1 MRNEDIKSLYSVHGK
16 IFETYKE
23 AENYKK
29 SLLDRNLSKIENELK
44 ELDTK
49 DILSL
54 DLFNNKELYS
64 YEIEDFYFDF
74 GFRIILDNYNEDNN
88 ELVVTVN
95 KRDSDDDFRSSFNNL
110 TFKNTKELVDYIY
123 LVHNEFEEIDTKIEQ
138 LSDDLKEIGNKYL
151 KNKK

>member
-64 YEIEDFYFDF
+64 YELEDFYFDF
-74 GFRIILDNYNEDNN
+74 RFRIILDNYNEDNN

-95 KRDSDDDFRSSFNNL
+95 KRDSDDDFRSSYNNL
-110 TFKNTKELVDYIY
+110 TFKSTKELVDYIY
-123 LVHNEFEEIDTKIEQ
+123 LVHNEFEGIDNKIEQ
-138 LSDDLKEIGNKYL
+138 ISDDLKEIGNKYL

>member
-64 YEIEDFYFDF
+64 YELEDFYFDF

-95 KRDSDDDFRSSFNNL
+95 KRDSDDDFRSSYNNL
-110 TFKNTKELVDYIY
+110 TFKSTKELVDYIY
-123 LVHNEFEEIDTKIEQ
+123 LVHNEFEGIDNKIEQ
-138 LSDDLKEIGNKYL
+138 ISDDLKEIGNKYL

>member
-1 MRNEDIKSLYSVHGK
+1 MRNEDIKSLYSVNGK

-29 SLLDRNLSKIENELK
+29 SLLDRNLFKIENELK

-49 DILSL
+49 DILNL
-54 DLFNNKELYS
+54 NLFNNKELYS
-64 YEIEDFYFDF
+64 YEIDYFDF
-74 GFRIILDNYNEDNN
+74 WFRVILDNYNEDNN

-123 LVHNEFEEIDTKIEQ
+123 LVHNEFEEIDNKIEQ
-138 LSDDLKEIGNKYL
+138 LSEDLKEIGNKYL

>member
-16 IFETYKE
+16 IFESYKE

-64 YEIEDFYFDF
+64 YELEDFYFDF

-88 ELVVTVN
+88 ELVITVN
-95 KRDSDDDFRSSFNNL
+95 KRDSDDDFRFSYNNL
-110 TFKNTKELVDYIY
+110 TFKSTKELVDYIY
-123 LVHNEFEEIDTKIEQ
+123 LVHNEFEGIDNKIEQ
-138 LSDDLKEIGNKYL
+138 ISDDLKEIGNKYL

>member
-1 MRNEDIKSLYSVHGK
+1 M
-16 IFETYKE
+16 
-23 AENYKK
+23 
-29 SLLDRNLSKIENELK
+29 DRNLSKIENELK

-64 YEIEDFYFDF
+64 YELEDFYFNF

-95 KRDSDDDFRSSFNNL
+95 KRDSDDDFRSGYNNL
-110 TFKNTKELVDYIY
+110 TFKSTKELVDYIY
-123 LVHNEFEEIDTKIEQ
+123 LVHNEFEGIDNKIEQ
-138 LSDDLKEIGNKYL
+138 ISDDLKEIGNKYL
-151 KNKK
+151 KNKQ

>member
-1 MRNEDIKSLYSVHGK
+1 MRNEDIKSLYSVKGK

-44 ELDTK
+44 ELDIK

-64 YEIEDFYFDF
+64 YELEDFYFDF

-88 ELVVTVN
+88 ELVVIVN
-95 KRDSDDDFRSSFNNL
+95 KRDSDDDFRSSYNNL
-110 TFKNTKELVDYIY
+110 TFKSTKELVDYIY
-123 LVHNEFEEIDTKIEQ
+123 FVHNEFEGIDNKIEQ
-138 LSDDLKEIGNKYL
+138 ISDDLKEIGNKYL

>member
-1 MRNEDIKSLYSVHGK
+1 MRNEDIKSLYSVNGK

-23 AENYKK
+23 AEIYKK

-44 ELDTK
+44 KLDTK
-49 DILSL
+49 NILNL
-54 DLFNNKELYS
+54 DLFNNKQLYC
-64 YEIEDFYFDF
+64 YEIEDFYFNF

-95 KRDSDDDFRSSFNNL
+95 KRDSDDDFRSSLNNL
-110 TFKNTKELVDYIY
+110 VFENTKELVDYIY
-123 LVHNEFEEIDTKIEQ
+123 LVNNKFEEIDNKIEQ
-138 LSDDLKEIGNKYL
+138 LSDDLKEVGNRYL

>member
-1 MRNEDIKSLYSVHGK
+1 MRNEDIKSLYSVNGK

-29 SLLDRNLSKIENELK
+29 SLLDRNLFKIENELK

-49 DILSL
+49 DILNL
-54 DLFNNKELYS
+54 NLFNNKELYS
-64 YEIEDFYFDF
+64 YEIDYFDLW
-74 GFRIILDNYNEDNN
+74 FRVILDNYNEDNN

-123 LVHNEFEEIDTKIEQ
+123 LVHNEFEEIDNKIEQ

>member
-1 MRNEDIKSLYSVHGK
+1 MRNEDIKSLYSVNGK

-23 AENYKK
+23 AEIYKK
-29 SLLDRNLSKIENELK
+29 SLLDRNLSKIENELRK
-44 ELDTK
+44 LDK
-49 DILSL
+49 KKILRL

-64 YEIEDFYFDF
+64 YEIEDFYFNF
-74 GFRIILDNYNEDNN
+74 GFRIFLYNYNEDNN

-110 TFKNTKELVDYIY
+110 VFKNTKELMDYIY
-123 LVHNEFEEIDTKIEQ
+123 LIHNKFEDIDNKIDQ
-138 LSDDLKEIGNKYL
+138 ISDELKEIGNKYL

>member
-1 MRNEDIKSLYSVHGK
+1 MRNEDIKSLYSVNGK

-23 AENYKK
+23 AEIYKK

-44 ELDTK
+44 KLDTK
-49 DILSL
+49 NILNL
-54 DLFNNKELYS
+54 DLFNNKQLYC
-64 YEIEDFYFDF
+64 YEIEDFYFNF

-95 KRDSDDDFRSSFNNL
+95 KRDSDDDFRSSLNNL
-110 TFKNTKELVDYIY
+110 VFENTKELVDYIY
-123 LVHNEFEEIDTKIEQ
+123 LVNNKFEGIDNKIEQ
-138 LSDDLKEIGNKYL
+138 ISDDLKEIGNKYL

>member
-1 MRNEDIKSLYSVHGK
+1 MRNEDIKSLYSVNGK

-49 DILSL
+49 DILNL
-54 DLFNNKELYS
+54 NLFNNKELYS
-64 YEIEDFYFDF
+64 YELEDFYFDF
-74 GFRIILDNYNEDNN
+74 GFRIILDNYNENNN

-95 KRDSDDDFRSSFNNL
+95 KRDSDDDFRSSYNNL
-110 TFKNTKELVDYIY
+110 TFKDTKELVDYIY
-123 LVHNEFEEIDTKIEQ
+123 LVHNEFEEIDNKIEQ

>member
-1 MRNEDIKSLYSVHGK
+1 MRNEDIKSLYSVNGK

-29 SLLDRNLSKIENELK
+29 SLLDRNLFKIENELK

-49 DILSL
+49 DILNL
-54 DLFNNKELYS
+54 NLFNNKELYS
-64 YEIEDFYFDF
+64 YEIDYFDF
-74 GFRIILDNYNEDNN
+74 WFRVILDNYNEDNN

-95 KRDSDDDFRSSFNNL
+95 KRDSDDDFRSSFNSL

-123 LVHNEFEEIDTKIEQ
+123 LVHNEFEEIDNKIEQ